1 MSNTIEL
8 LATTAFGLEAVTAR
22 ELEGLGYEPKIIST
36 GRVLFSGDESAIAR
50 ANINLRTAD
59 RVLLRFATFPAA
71 DFDALF
77 ETTKSLPWEQ
87 WITPDAAFPVNGRSV
102 KSQLSSV
109 PAVQRTVKRAIVDR
123 LMSAHKTST
132 LPETG
137 PRYIIE
143 VALLENTA
151 TLTIDTSG
159 EGLHKR
165 GYRDLVGEA
174 ALKETM
180 AAGLVLLSVWRPD
193 RPLVDPFCGSGTIPI
208 EAAMIG
214 LKIAPGLLRA
224 FDAEAWPGISEKVW
238 DEAQDEA
245 EAQSLVET
253 KGALAYTIH
262 GTDMSEEALSLARRH
277 AQRAGVER
285 FIHFAQREF
294 SQLTSKAEYGCIIAN
309 PPYGRRIGED
319 EHIER
324 LYRSF
329 PDVLKRL
336 PTWSHHILTART
348 DLEWLVGQEAT
359 RRRKLYNAQIECTY
373 FQFLGPRPPRKGYEP
388 VDEGDVNARQDA
400 VERERLEIPDGAP
413 DEREAARGS
422 EGTVGDAAEPGE
434 ATPQRAAAAPG
445 RHVHS
450 DVPVVTVSRDGAH
463 GGAPAPL
470 SRAAS
475 DEMPPAASELPAG
488 ELEEVADLAGAD
500 AVAGGTGER
509 EPSPARGAS
518 ARPPQAKV
526 MPAFGGLRERD
537 INELNDFEG
546 RLAKRARHL
555 RKWPSRGI
563 TCYRVYERDCP
574 DVPVVVDRYEGHAH
588 IFEHE
593 REHSRTLAQHLDWLD
608 EIAKRTA
615 KVLEIDLANVHVK
628 SRPKQRGLAQ
638 HEKLDEQG
646 TTLVAHEGGL
656 KFEVNLTDYADTG
669 LFLDHRITRGMV
681 RELAGGKRFLNLFA
695 YTGSF
700 SVYAAAGNALTTTSV
715 DLSNTYMDWAARNMR
730 LNGLI
735 DVAHDAQTRHRF
747 VRSDV
752 IEFLQAEQEG
762 LEIAGEDGLYD
773 LAVVDPPTFS
783 NSKRTEDDWEVQ
795 EGHTRVLGLLLPLMS
810 PGGTIFFSTNYRRFK
825 LAEAELSG
833 ISPNLRIQEI
843 SGKTVPEDFRNERIH
858 RCWKLVTE

>member
-1 MSNTIEL
+1 MTDRVEL

-22 ELEGLGYEPKIIST
+22 ELEALGFEPRIIST
-36 GRVLFSGDESAIAR
+36 GRVLFGGEEIAIAR

-59 RVLLRFATFPAA
+59 RVLLRVATFPAP
-71 DFDALF
+71 DFEALF
-77 ETTKSLPWEQ
+77 EQTKAIPWER
-87 WITPDAAFPVNGRSV
+87 WIPRDAAFPVNGRSV

-109 PAVQRTVKRAIVDR
+109 PAIQRAVKRAIVDR
-123 LMSAHKTST
+123 LMSAHKTTT

-137 PRYIIE
+137 PRFILEI
-143 VALLENTA
+143 ALLEDQA

-165 GYRDLVGEA
+165 GYRDMAGEA

-180 AAGLVLLSVWRPD
+180 AAGLVLLSVWRPN
-193 RPLVDPFCGSGTIPI
+193 RPLVDPFCGTGTIPI

-214 LKIAPGLLRA
+214 LKIAPGLTRR
-224 FDAEAWPGISEKVW
+224 FDAEVWPTLESGIWE
-238 DEAQDEA
+238 EA
-245 EAQSLVET
+245 EEEARAASLET
-253 KGALAYTIH
+253 VKGALSYTIH
-262 GTDMSEEALSLARRH
+262 GSDISEEALSLARRH

-294 SQLTSKAEYGCIIAN
+294 KDLASKAEYGCIVTN
-309 PPYGRRIGED
+309 PPYGRRLRVGED
-319 EHIER
+319 DESLER

-348 DLEWLVGQEAT
+348 DLERLVGQEAT
-359 RRRKLYNAQIECTY
+359 RRRKLFNAQIECTY
-373 FQFLGPRPPRKGYEP
+373 FQFLGPRPELRAG
-388 VDEGDVNARQDA
+388 VN
-400 VERERLEIPDGAP
+400 
-413 DEREAARGS
+413 GS
-422 EGTVGDAAEPGE
+422 G
-434 ATPQRAAAAPG
+434 
-445 RHVHS
+445 
-450 DVPVVTVSRDGAH
+450 
-463 GGAPAPL
+463 
-470 SRAAS
+470 
-475 DEMPPAASELPAG
+475 
-488 ELEEVADLAGAD
+488 GAD
-500 AVAGGTGER
+500 AGRLHAVVEGEEDSPQRHRGHREEEGSGGGTEVGGELAASGMGESSGEAGDGIGER
-509 EPSPARGAS
+509 SGIAEAMPVAHAPVDRPAAVHP
-518 ARPPQAKV
+518 APIKQV

-537 INELNDFEG
+537 VREIDEFEG

-574 DVPVVVDRYEGHAH
+574 DVPVVVDRYEDHAH

-615 KVLEIDLANVHVK
+615 RVLEIDLKNVHVK

-638 HEKLDEQG
+638 HEKLDERG
-646 TTLVAHEGGL
+646 ATLIAHEGGL

-681 RELAGGKRFLNLFA
+681 REGAAGKRFLNLFC

-700 SVYAAAGNALTTTSV
+700 TVYAAAGGASTTTSV
-715 DLSNTYMDWAARNMR
+715 DLSNTYMDWAIRNMR

-735 DVAHDAQTRHRF
+735 EDGRDAPTRHRF

-752 IEFLQAEQEG
+752 IEFLRAQQEG
-762 LEIAGEDGLYD
+762 LELAGEDGLFD

-795 EGHTRVLGLLLPLMS
+795 QGHTEVLGLLLPLMS
-810 PGGTIFFSTNYRRFK
+810 SGGVVYFSTNYRRFK
-825 LAEAELSG
+825 LAEEALAR
-833 ISPNLRIQEI
+833 ISPGMRVQEI
-843 SGKTVPEDFRNERIH
+843 SAKTVPEDFRNERIH
-858 RCWKLVTE
+858 RCWKIVVA